1 MDVRAVVGINLQ
13 RLRRE
18 RGLSQEELA
27 FCSGS
32 TRAYLSGIEAGRRN
46 ATILTLAKLANALGV
61 DVAEFFVRPPK
72 AQRKRKERPSASRG
86 GSARRDKTVG

>member
-1 MDVRAVVGINLQ
+1 MDVRAIVGINLQ

-18 RGLSQEELA
+18 QGLSQEELA

-46 ATILTLAKLANALGV
+46 ATILTLAKLASALGV

-72 AQRKRKERPSASRG
+72 AQRKHKERPNASRG
-86 GSARRDKTVG
+86 GSL